1 VLHRFPLQANRFKTK
16 PSEGGKQTMTQL
28 FIQAAQP
35 YILAL
40 LQAVLVALGGIIVT
54 AIVKEKS
61 KFINW
66 LNAHTTAKQRD
77 TLHRLGEEAFAYAKT
92 VYVSSDGPNKL
103 AAAVAYFSSR
113 LKEQG
118 INVTGDEIRATIE
131 KAYLDF
137 KTKTTQPVAGDHQVQ
152 IVEKPVPAVIP
163 DEVQKL
169 ITAATAFA
177 APAVITTVDAKTM
190 PVSSETATL

>member
-1 VLHRFPLQANRFKTK
+1 
-16 PSEGGKQTMTQL
+16 MTQL
-28 FIQAAQP
+28 LIQAIQP

-40 LQAVLVALGGIIVT
+40 LQAVLVALGGVVIT

-66 LNAHTTAKQRD
+66 LQAHSTAKQRD

-92 VYVSSDGPNKL
+92 VYVNSDGPSKL
-103 AAAVAYFSSR
+103 AAAMAYFSSR

-118 INVTGDEIRATIE
+118 INVTPDEMRAVIE
-131 KAYLDF
+131 KAYLGYQAII
-137 KTKTTQPVAGDHQVQ
+137 TQPVAPDQQVQ
-152 IVEKPVPAVIP
+152 IVEKPVPAQIP

-169 ITAATAFA
+169 IAAASAFA
-177 APAVITTVDAKTM
+177 VPAVTTQDPEKST
-190 PVSSETATL
+190 SSETATV